1 MNLFEIQSMIS
12 SSEEML
18 RNIEAEIQIHP
29 NIPSLK
35 SAYKSLNERK
45 QSLEEMYLAEAK
57 KSGYEVCNYRIIPST
72 QSVTLPG
79 LGELLNLFQNLYS
92 SIYDAILK
100 GSRDRSRFSKET
112 LSNSI
117 FSFGFS
123 YAGSLGLI
131 LTLPKETLLYGEP
144 TSIVA
149 FEKFHELINVNSTNA
164 ITDFGKQYGPS
175 VLRSLYKWTKHHLDY
190 RYNIDVSFL
199 PPDSNEISFQLQKGS
214 FERIFSLLNST
225 AEKTFTPINFEGQLV
240 GIDTDNRTFH
250 IKNLDEDIKGFLA
263 GDFSLNDPIAVL
275 KYYKAKIIRE
285 SELKYSSDYEDY
297 KYYLESLTLTNQN
310 DV

>member
-1 MNLFEIQSMIS
+1 MKLLEIQTMIS
-12 SSEEML
+12 SSENLL
-18 RNIEAEIQIHP
+18 RDIEIQIQQNP
-29 NIPSLK
+29 NTPSLK
-35 SAYKSLNERK
+35 SAYKSLEERRN
-45 QSLEEMYLAEAK
+45 SLEKLYLEEAK
-57 KSGYEVCNYRIIPST
+57 RAGYEVCNYRIIPST

-123 YAGSLGLI
+123 YSGSLGLI
-131 LTLPKETLLYGEP
+131 LTLPKESVLFGEAP
-144 TSIVA
+144 SIAA
-149 FEKFHELINVNSTNA
+149 FEKFHELINVNSTTA
-164 ITDFGKQYGPS
+164 ITEFGKNYGPS
-175 VLRSLYKWTKHHLDY
+175 VLRSLYKWTKHHLEY

-199 PPDSNEISFQLQKGS
+199 PPDSEEISFQMQKSS

-250 IKNLDEDIKGFLA
+250 IKNSDEDIKGFLA
-263 GDFSLNDPIAVL
+263 GDFSLNAPIEVL
-275 KYYKAKIIRE
+275 RFYKAKLLRE
-285 SELKYSSDYEDY
+285 SELKYSSDYEDH
-297 KYYLESLTLTNQN
+297 KYYLESLIPIIQN